1 MQSYGNLEIIQNKT
15 VLFFDFCNNLCA
27 HYDIMSVVA
36 GMYGRVDNAK
46 VGSSVLF
53 LQRYGHEFVMSEAVD
68 GCFIIRIL

>member
-15 VLFFDFCNNLCA
+15 VSFFDFCNNLCA
-27 HYDIMSVVA
+27 HYDIMSAVA

-46 VGSSVLF
+46 VGSSVPF
-53 LQRYGHEFVMSEAVD
+53 SQRYGHEFVMSEAVD

>member
-27 HYDIMSVVA
+27 HYDIMSAVA

-46 VGSSVLF
+46 VGSSVPF
-53 LQRYGHEFVMSEAVD
+53 SQCYGHWFVMSEAVD
-68 GCFIIRIL
+68 GYFIIRIL